1 MAHGAHPLGGMAV
14 ELVRQHRFD
23 DWQHILDEGWAARH
37 PLVVRA
43 PAVRVWAVEA
53 TAGKPRGQP
62 TKQSLM
68 TSMHPKRY
76 LRVLAVATEV
86 PLADEDASDYAAV
99 EVRQSR
105 RRSLIDAGCY
115 TACG

>member
-1 MAHGAHPLGGMAV
+1 
-14 ELVRQHRFD
+14 
-23 DWQHILDEGWAARH
+23 
-37 PLVVRA
+37 
-43 PAVRVWAVEA
+43 
-53 TAGKPRGQP
+53 
-62 TKQSLM
+62 
-68 TSMHPKRY
+68 MHPKRY